1 MKHLLLLI
9 ILSLLLQSCNKPK
22 EVRSPEGSID
32 VITNVY
38 FNASK
43 NLDDYKQFYIAKI
56 NYRDSD
62 IVEFTPNLQFPEI
75 IDSVY
80 YIKDSTYF
88 SVGNVDDAKSLLFS
102 EKQYTEA
109 PKPVSSKMLG
119 AKWINIPIY
128 HYEKRKDISDT
139 TLYNSRSFSRFE
151 ISTEDNYAI
160 YYVHKNDTI
169 LPYSLNPMAD
179 RDYKGRIERIDSY
192 DKVKDIF
199 TSIVLIPRAKID
211 DDALGIFQYNA
222 EIETKFQNAKNE
234 R

>member
-1 MKHLLLLI
+1 M
-9 ILSLLLQSCNKPK
+9 QSCNKSK

-32 VITNVY
+32 IISNVY

-56 NYRDSD
+56 NYRNSD
-62 IVEFTPNLQFPEI
+62 IVEFTPNIKFPEI

-80 YIKDSTYF
+80 YIKDSIYYNA
-88 SVGNVDDAKSLLFS
+88 GNIDDAKSLLFR
-102 EKQYTEA
+102 EKQYTET
-109 PKPVSSKMLG
+109 PIPISKKVLG

-139 TLYNSRSFSRFE
+139 VLYNNRSFSRFE
-151 ISTEDNYAI
+151 ISSDDNYAI

-169 LPYSLNPMAD
+169 LPYSLNPIAD
-179 RDYKGRIERIDSY
+179 KDYKGRIERIDSY
-192 DKVKDIF
+192 DKAKDIF
-199 TSIVLIPRAKID
+199 TSIVIIPRAKID